1 VPGGPEVLEGQAQYM
16 IALHKGVADAIAQGK
31 KLEELDTVEVPD
43 SVKKWVG
50 PSFKAQIID
59 TYEEI
64 TQKKPHGEIKSG
76 K

>member
-1 VPGGPEVLEGQAQYM
+1 ML
-16 IALHKGVADAIAQGK
+16 ALHKAVASAIASGK
-31 KLEELDTVEVPD
+31 KVDDLKSVDVPD

-50 PSFKAQIID
+50 PSMQAQIKD